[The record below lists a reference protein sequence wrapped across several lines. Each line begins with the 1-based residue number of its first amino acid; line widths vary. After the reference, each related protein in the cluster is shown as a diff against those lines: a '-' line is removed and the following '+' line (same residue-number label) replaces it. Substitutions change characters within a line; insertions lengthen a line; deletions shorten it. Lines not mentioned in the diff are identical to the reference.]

1 MAQVPSNETLSNK
14 IDNLTKLVED
24 GFNGVHARQ
33 DTTNG
38 KVIKNT
44 EFRIVEL
51 ADKES
56 RKANWTN
63 LKWILGFI
71 GAGTLVSVV
80 RILSLY
86 L

>member
-1 MAQVPSNETLSNK
+1 MPKAPSNETLSNK

-24 GFNGVHARQ
+24 GFIGVHARQ

-44 EFRIVEL
+44 EFRIIEI
-51 ADKES
+51 ADRES
-56 RKANWTN
+56 RKNNWLN
-63 LKWILGFI
+63 LKWVLGFI
-71 GAGTLVSVV
+71 GAGTLISVA
-80 RILSLY
+80 RILSIY